1 MNALIQKEPGKG
13 PSGFTLIELLVVIAV
28 IALLASLV
36 LPALGRA
43 KQKAIQTS
51 CLSNLKQVGVALQM
65 YIDDNE
71 NVLPGP
77 VVSGARASYDRN
89 SSMELVWY
97 LANDLGSP
105 PPLTIKAGSKPV
117 IADVFVCPGY
127 LRYAPGLG
135 SMEGRKCYLLNDNVN
150 PDPNNRVPPFGYP
163 DLGTGTIIQ
172 PLNLAELEKYSL
184 PANTFAMTDVDKIN
198 VPNPTVSW
206 WADLPYQPVHGQ
218 VRNELYFD
226 LHVAAKALNW

>member
-105 PPLTIKAGSKPV
+105 PPLTIKAGSICDMRPV
-117 IADVFVCPGY
+117 WVRWKAASVTC
-127 LRYAPGLG
+127 
-135 SMEGRKCYLLNDNVN
+135 S
-150 PDPNNRVPPFGYP
+150 
-163 DLGTGTIIQ
+163 TI
-172 PLNLAELEKYSL
+172 
-184 PANTFAMTDVDKIN
+184 T
-198 VPNPTVSW
+198 
-206 WADLPYQPVHGQ
+206 
-218 VRNELYFD
+218 
-226 LHVAAKALNW
+226 